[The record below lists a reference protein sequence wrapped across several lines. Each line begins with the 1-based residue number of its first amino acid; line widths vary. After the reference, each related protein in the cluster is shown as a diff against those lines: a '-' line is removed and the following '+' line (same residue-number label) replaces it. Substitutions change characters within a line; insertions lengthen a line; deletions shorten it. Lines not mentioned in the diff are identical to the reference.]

1 MNESSPDPDRMR
13 TPVTGRMTWARRSIG
28 VAILTGLLT
37 SLPAF
42 AREADFAYCTVCHGT
57 AGGGNAA
64 IGAPRLAGLDAW
76 YVERQLR
83 AFAEGWRGGAD
94 DDDGGEQMRVV
105 ALALRD
111 TSATAGA
118 VKYVAAFGADPQRP
132 TVTGNVDRGQQL
144 YTACA
149 ACHGAHGEGNATLGA
164 PRLARQSDWYLVR
177 QIDKYLQGLRG
188 VHPQNVPGLQMRAA
202 ATATLEDQSAI
213 DDVVAYIG
221 TL

>member
-1 MNESSPDPDRMR
+1 MNESSPNPDRMR
-13 TPVTGRMTWARRSIG
+13 AFVTGRLTWARRSIA
-28 VAILTGLLT
+28 VAVLTGLLT

-42 AREADFAYCTVCHGT
+42 ARETDFAYCTVCHGT

-83 AFAEGWRGGAD
+83 AFTEGWRGGAD
-94 DDDGGEQMRVV
+94 DDDGGEQMRAV

-111 TSATAGA
+111 ASATAGA
-118 VKYVAAFGADPQRP
+118 VKYAAALRVDPRRP
-132 TVTGNVDRGQQL
+132 VLTGNADHGKQL

-149 ACHGAHGEGNATLGA
+149 ACHGQQGEGNAALGA
-164 PRLARQSDWYLVR
+164 PRLAQQNDWYLVR
-177 QIDKYLQGLRG
+177 QIDKYLRGLRG
-188 VHPQNVPGLQMRAA
+188 VHPQDTTGLQMRAA
-202 ATATLEDQSAI
+202 ATATLEDQPAI